1 MKQDIPY
8 MVRLLS
14 HGMLSQQGDAGVTAL
29 ARAVE
34 LDMPVATEF
43 LLQNGVDVDATTDVA
58 RNTPLHIATRLSH
71 IDCVK
76 ILLRHSA
83 DHMLKNNDKQVALDY
98 AIANNDDGCC
108 TLINGTSCNSASS
121 PSHPLHF
128 FIFFLGG
135 VFFCKHDDCS
145 IPPIMGDEATN
156 LISVLSSRQQA
167 TFADLC

>member
-34 LDMPVATEF
+34 LDMPVAIEF

-108 TLINGTSCNSASS
+108 TLINGTSCNSAPS
-121 PSHPLHF
+121 P
-128 FIFFLGG
+128 
-135 VFFCKHDDCS
+135 
-145 IPPIMGDEATN
+145 PPS
-156 LISVLSSRQQA
+156 L
-167 TFADLC
+167 